1 LLKVANKAHPEIHAY
16 LIDVGITVRL
26 YLIVNIH

>member
-1 LLKVANKAHPEIHAY
+1 MYAGGSCFSVCVGAG
-16 LIDVGITVRL
+16 VGITVRL